1 MAIKRVWIEEGCTL
15 CGMCEE
21 ECPEVFELGDESAV
35 VIEDA
40 EIGEYEEGIVN
51 AIESCPVQ
59 VIHTEE
65 D

>member
-1 MAIKRVWIEEGCTL
+1 MSIRRVWIEEGCTL

-21 ECPEVFELGDESAV
+21 ECPEVFELGDDSAQ

-40 EIGEYEEGIVN
+40 DFGESEDTIVN
-51 AIESCPVQ
+51 AAESCPVQ
-59 VIHTEE
+59 IIQFEE